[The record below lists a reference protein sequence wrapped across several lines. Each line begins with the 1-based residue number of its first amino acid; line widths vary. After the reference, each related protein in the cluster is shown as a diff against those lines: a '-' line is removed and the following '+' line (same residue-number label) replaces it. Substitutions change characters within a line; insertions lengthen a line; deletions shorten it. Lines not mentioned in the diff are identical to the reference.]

1 MFKTTHKIS
10 KYHSQQLSTFIKCQ
24 PTVPF
29 VCLFVLVFW
38 GFFFFFL
45 PFRATPSAYASSQ
58 ARGQIEAVAVSV
70 AAGHSNSN
78 AESEPRL

>member
-10 KYHSQQLSTFIKCQ
+10 KYHSQKLSTFIKCQ

-29 VCLFVLVFW
+29 VCLFVLAFW
-38 GFFFFFL
+38 GVFFFL
-45 PFRATPSAYASSQ
+45 RFRATPSAYASSQ